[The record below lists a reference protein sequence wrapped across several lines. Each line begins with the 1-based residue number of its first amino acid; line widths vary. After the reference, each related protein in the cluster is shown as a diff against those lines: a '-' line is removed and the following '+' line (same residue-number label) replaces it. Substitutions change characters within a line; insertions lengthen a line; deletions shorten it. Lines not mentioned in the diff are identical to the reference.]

1 MRTSLTVFMERN
13 WVRSNDQEQSA
24 VGSVECIRQAVEK
37 RGELHE
43 ETHRE
48 APADG

>member
-1 MRTSLTVFMERN
+1 MHILKKFALV
-13 WVRSNDQEQSA
+13 

-43 ETHRE
+43 RHIEKLLMMDE
-48 APADG
+48 